1 MYLSKINISKNL
13 FRKKKRDI
21 WQTVGSP
28 KCACHIEL
36 YTEKE
41 KKKKESKKEME
52 PRVECEVHEMVV
64 VKLDSGLFVGALV
77 TNPLENIKGI
87 IKVCK

>member
-1 MYLSKINISKNL
+1 
-13 FRKKKRDI
+13 
-21 WQTVGSP
+21 
-28 KCACHIEL
+28 
-36 YTEKE
+36 
-41 KKKKESKKEME
+41 ME